1 MENKTMGSFMS
12 ALRKAN
18 GLTQQQVADKLNV
31 SNKTVSKW
39 ECDEGYPEITML
51 PAIAEIYSVTV
62 DELLRGEKIIK
73 ENCDSPKND
82 VKTEKQMMYLFNSS
96 ENKYST
102 LSVISLV
109 LSCLAFFISLFF
121 SASVAGIII
130 AVLLV
135 GAAVIM
141 EVIAFMNY
149 KVLFEEPE
157 ISVSDEKIQHS
168 KIKTRKIIV
177 SIVAVSSVTLA
188 EIIINLIYG
197 FFLPWLALAVFA
209 VMIACVF
216 LYRFIGRK
224 FSVEEKLSEEYI
236 SYRQKIIRKVS
247 ILSLIIFG
255 VCIFLPFVSIFLEDT
270 FEESAFSFEADEQLY
285 ESDKSSETDYFKLKN
300 HFLNGSEIY
309 YSRGYSEN
317 ELDIC
322 RFEVKTSETE
332 EGFVIDEI
340 YELEWDYKEF
350 SSKKERD
357 EFAEKYVVN
366 GNVYDNIYWAYESSQ
381 SITFDDASF
390 TINMKNTAISWNS
403 AFDIMPAFL
412 LAGVVISLVIV
423 VVGFIQCKRKSEN
436 YSE

>member
-1 MENKTMGSFMS
+1 MEKKTMGSFMS

-62 DELLRGEKIIK
+62 DELLRGERIVK

-82 VKTEKQMMYLFNSS
+82 MKTEKQMMYLFMSS
-96 ENKYST
+96 EKNYTT

-109 LSCLAFFISLFF
+109 LSLFALFISLFF
-121 SASVAGIII
+121 SASSLGIII

-149 KVLFEEPE
+149 KVMFEDPE
-157 ISVSDEKIQHS
+157 ISVSEEKILQS

-177 SIVAVSSVTLA
+177 LISAVSSVTLS
-188 EIIINLIYG
+188 EIIINITYG

-209 VMIACVF
+209 VMVACVF
-216 LYRFIGRK
+216 LYRFIGK
-224 FSVEEKLSEEYI
+224 KLSIEEKLSEEYI

-247 ILSLIIFG
+247 IFSVITFGACII
-255 VCIFLPFVSIFLEDT
+255 LPFMYIFIEDN
-270 FEESAFSFEADEQLY
+270 FEEGAFSFQADTQLY
-285 ESDKSSETDYFKLKN
+285 ESENSAETDYFKLKN
-300 HFLNGSEIY
+300 HIQNGSKIY
-309 YSRGYSEN
+309 YCSGFGET
-317 ELDIC
+317 ELDIYS
-322 RFEVKTSETE
+322 FEVKTAETQN
-332 EGFVIDEI
+332 GLIITEI
-340 YELEWDYKEF
+340 YELDWEYKEF
-350 SSKKERD
+350 SSKNERD
-357 EFAEKYVVN
+357 EFAEKYVVDR
-366 GNVYDNIYWAYESSQ
+366 NVYDNLYWAYESSQ
-381 SITFDDASF
+381 SITFDDESL

-403 AFDIMPAFL
+403 AYDIMPAFL

-423 VVGFIQCKRKSEN
+423 AVGFIKCRHKKEKI
-436 YSE
+436 

>member
-1 MENKTMGSFMS
+1 MEKKTMGSFMS

-62 DELLRGEKIIK
+62 DELLRGERISK
-73 ENCDSPKND
+73 ENCDRPQND
-82 VKTEKQMMYLFNSS
+82 VKTEKQMKYLFMSS
-96 ENKYST
+96 EKNYST
-102 LSVISLV
+102 LSIISLV
-109 LSCLAFFISLFF
+109 LSFFALFISLFF
-121 SASVAGIII
+121 SASSLGIII

-157 ISVSDEKIQHS
+157 ISVSDERILQS

-177 SIVAVSSVTLA
+177 SIFAVSAVTLA

-216 LYRFIGRK
+216 LYKFIGRK
-224 FSVEEKLSEEYI
+224 LSIEENLTEEYI
-236 SYRQKIIRKVS
+236 SYRQKLVRKIS
-247 ILSLIIFG
+247 ILSAITFG
-255 VCIFLPFVSIFLEDT
+255 LCIVLPFASVFVEDS
-270 FEESAFSFEADEQLY
+270 FEESAFSFQADTQLY
-285 ESDKSSETDYFKLKN
+285 DSENSAETDYYKLKN
-300 HFLNGSEIY
+300 HIQNGSKIY
-309 YSRGYSEN
+309 YCIDFGET
-317 ELDIC
+317 ELDIYS
-322 RFEVKTSETE
+322 FEVKTSETQD
-332 EGFVIDEI
+332 GLIITEI
-340 YELEWDYKEF
+340 YELEWEYKEF
-350 SSKKERD
+350 SSKRERD
-357 EFAEKYVVN
+357 EFAEKYVVDR
-366 GNVYDNIYWAYESSQ
+366 NVYDNLYWAYESSQ
-381 SITFDDASF
+381 SITFDDESF
-390 TINMKNTAISWNS
+390 TINMRNTAISWNS

-412 LAGVVISLVIV
+412 LAGAVISMVIV
-423 VVGFIQCKRKSEN
+423 VVGFVKCRREKIKSN
-436 YSE
+436 

>member
-1 MENKTMGSFMS
+1 MEKKTMGSFMS

-62 DELLRGEKIIK
+62 DELLRGERIVK

-82 VKTEKQMMYLFNSS
+82 MKTEKQMMYLFMSS
-96 ENKYST
+96 EKNYTT

-109 LSCLAFFISLFF
+109 LSLFALFISLFF
-121 SASVAGIII
+121 YASSLGIII

-149 KVLFEEPE
+149 KVMFEDPE
-157 ISVSDEKIQHS
+157 ISVSEEKILQS

-177 SIVAVSSVTLA
+177 LISAVSSVTLS
-188 EIIINLIYG
+188 EIIINITYG

-209 VMIACVF
+209 VMVACVF
-216 LYRFIGRK
+216 LYRFIGK
-224 FSVEEKLSEEYI
+224 KLSIEEKLSEEYI

-247 ILSLIIFG
+247 IFSVITFGACII
-255 VCIFLPFVSIFLEDT
+255 LPFMYIFIEDS
-270 FEESAFSFEADEQLY
+270 FEESAFSFQADTQLY
-285 ESDKSSETDYFKLKN
+285 ESENSAETDYFKLKN
-300 HFLNGSEIY
+300 HIQNGSKIY
-309 YSRGYSEN
+309 YCSGFGET
-317 ELDIC
+317 ELDIYS
-322 RFEVKTSETE
+322 FEVKTAETQN
-332 EGFVIDEI
+332 GLIITEI
-340 YELEWDYKEF
+340 YELDWEYKEF
-350 SSKKERD
+350 SSKNERD
-357 EFAEKYVVN
+357 EFAEKYVVDR
-366 GNVYDNIYWAYESSQ
+366 NVYDNLYWAYESSQ
-381 SITFDDASF
+381 SITFDDESL

-403 AFDIMPAFL
+403 AYDIMPAFL

-423 VVGFIQCKRKSEN
+423 AVGFIKCRHKKEKI
-436 YSE
+436 